1 MTKIYSKKFTE
12 TFFKSENDIILTSP
26 YRNNNIIIFLSI
38 KDDMTSSQI
47 FKYIFDPLEPEIKFS
62 CEVQKNQEL
71 ISALKLKVPI
81 IFLLPGRIKNEL
93 IIISKN
99 GDIWSAIEKENSIN
113 LSKRLGRIDFGDTE
127 EESLDFFDLF
137 DPIDIVAYF
146 TKKTKDFACIVI
158 KEQDRFYLLLNIE
171 LFSKLEPENSIIEFE
186 DSLALWNSTAE
197 NLDLFSFNITLGL
210 ANISFPRN
218 KINKE
223 LPLSITNLKK
233 FEGIP
238 KDICCINDALYVVTQ
253 EEFHIYPSFKKYRTL
268 TSLSLPFS
276 PELIW
281 FEPQFKRCK
290 VVYDGGNLSDF
301 IISPTLTEISTK
313 NIPIANKE
321 KVYCYENS
329 KIKCIGNKH
338 FGVIY
343 SGEQCYIWTKREHIS
358 TLKTH
363 KLTILELHNPIP
375 DALESLQRLKDL
387 NLMDFG
393 QMVSI
398 TEAGLPKS
406 LLKLRKRRIRFFTK
420 EDDLYII
427 KNVYSKLTYLEIARE
442 LKRTPISIYTHVKMT
457 FGTPVCENHNAF
469 QKTCNKCSDARIIW
483 EEGCKETIK
492 NIKYRKSSIE
502 EDELPKFDLEEFIWK
517 DKKRRF
523 RNRTS
528 FFRSFLSPELYNQIL
543 DFIIGT
549 DLLKGRSVNKIFEQ
563 SIQIFI
569 DDHLRNCFNSGKTVT
584 NSLLELYFGIKKDLK
599 TLKVIYK
606 PYKEKINPDYS
617 PIGDLI
623 FFFKDI
629 MNLRKL
635 FDEEICRKL
644 RPFLIDFNKDLSKI
658 GIKDGY
664 IAGLLYIIYKQ
675 IGKGVTQSKLAKTF
689 LITEVTLRSR
699 ISDVNNLLNRQD
711 SLEYIRKIANIIRNN
726 KTILE
731 LKQEEK
737 FLINHFNTNIKN
749 SIYHQTFENI
759 PGLIRSLKVN
769 YREDNLPLILKSLEK
784 ISRIEDN
791 SIISALT
798 SFLIDM
804 AWCNDDIFNN
814 LIRFLGSVDDI
825 IVRDIQK
832 LVYSYKP
839 DLEDADIYKIIDS
852 FSKEQNLSI
861 YSYIQSNQS
870 RNEKRQDLM
879 NYIKKNY
886 EIFND

>member
-26 YRNNNIIIFLSI
+26 YRTNNIIIFLSL
-38 KDDMTSSQI
+38 KDDMAVSQI
-47 FKYIFDPLEPEIKFS
+47 FKYIFDPLEPEIKFA

-71 ISALKLKVPI
+71 ESVLKLKLQI
-81 IFLLPGRIKNEL
+81 KFLLPGRIKNEL
-93 IIISKN
+93 IIVSKN
-99 GDIWSAIEKENSIN
+99 GDIWSGFEKENSIN
-113 LSKRLGRIDFGDTE
+113 LSKRLGRIDFSDIE
-127 EESLDFFDLF
+127 ENSLDFFDLF

-171 LFSKLEPENSIIEFE
+171 LFSKIEPENSTIEFL

-197 NLDLFSFNITLGL
+197 NLDLFSFNKTLGL

-223 LPLSITNLKK
+223 LPLSIINLKK

-238 KDICCINDALYVVTQ
+238 KDICAINDALYVITQ
-253 EEFHIYPSFKKYRTL
+253 EKFHIYPSFKKYRTL

-290 VVYDGGNLSDF
+290 VVSGGGNLSDF
-301 IISPTLTEISTK
+301 VISPTLSEISTK
-313 NIPIANKE
+313 NIPVENKE

-329 KIKCIGNKH
+329 KIKCTGNKH
-338 FGVIY
+338 FGIIY

-363 KLTILELHNPIP
+363 NLTILELHNPTP

-393 QMVSI
+393 QILSI
-398 TEAGLPKS
+398 TEAGLPRS

-427 KNVYSKLTYLEIARE
+427 KNVYSKLTYLEIAKK
-442 LKRTPISIYTHVKMT
+442 LKRNPISIYTHVKMT
-457 FGTPVCENHNAF
+457 FGTPVCDNHNAF
-469 QKTCNKCSDARIIW
+469 HKRCNKCSDVRIIW
-483 EEGCKETIK
+483 EEECEERIR
-492 NIKYRKSSIE
+492 NIEYRISSIK
-502 EDELPKFDLEEFIWK
+502 EDELPEFDLEEFIWK

-528 FFRSFLSPELYNQIL
+528 FFESILSPELYNQIV
-543 DFIIGT
+543 DFIIST

-563 SIQIFI
+563 TIQIFI
-569 DDHLRNCFNSGKTVT
+569 DELLKNCINSGKTVT
-584 NSLLELYFGIKKDLK
+584 NSLLELYFSIKKDLK
-599 TLKVIYK
+599 TLSVIYK

-617 PIGDLI
+617 PLGDLI

-635 FDEEICRKL
+635 YGEEIYRKL
-644 RPFLIDFNKDLSKI
+644 KPFLIDFNKDLSKR

-664 IAGLLYIIYKQ
+664 FAGLLYLIYKQ
-675 IGKGVTQSKLAKTF
+675 IGKRFTQSKLAKTF

-699 ISDVNNLLNRQD
+699 ISDVRYLMNRQD
-711 SLEYIRKIANIIRNN
+711 SLEYMSKIVNIIRNN
-726 KTILE
+726 KTIQE

-737 FLINHFNTNIKN
+737 SLINQFNTNIEN
-749 SIYHQTFENI
+749 SIYHLTFENI
-759 PGLIRSLKVN
+759 PGLISPLKIN
-769 YREDNLPLILKSLEK
+769 YREDNLPLVLKSLEL

-798 SFLIDM
+798 DFLIDM
-804 AWCNDDIFNN
+804 DCCSDVIFNN
-814 LIRFLGSVDDI
+814 LIRFLGSADKI

-839 DLEDADIYKIIDS
+839 DLEDADLYKIIDS
-852 FSKEQNLSI
+852 LSKEQITSI
-861 YSYIQSNQS
+861 FSYIQSNQS

-879 NYIKKNY
+879 SYIEKNY
-886 EIFND
+886 EIFNK

>member
-1 MTKIYSKKFTE
+1 LTKIYSKKFTE

-38 KDDMTSSQI
+38 KDDMTTSQI

-71 ISALKLKVPI
+71 ESALKLKVPI
-81 IFLLPGRIKNEL
+81 KLLLPGRIKNEL

-99 GDIWSAIEKENSIN
+99 GDIWSAFVKENSIN

-127 EESLDFFDLF
+127 EDSLDFFDLF

-171 LFSKLEPENSIIEFE
+171 LFSELEPENSIIEFE

-197 NLDLFSFNITLGL
+197 NLDLFSFNKTLGL

-268 TSLSLPFS
+268 TSLSLPFF

-290 VVYDGGNLSDF
+290 VVCDGGNLSDF
-301 IISPTLTEISTK
+301 IISPTLSEISTK
-313 NIPIANKE
+313 NVSVANKE

-363 KLTILELHNPIP
+363 NITILELHNPVP
-375 DALESLQRLKDL
+375 DALKSLQRLKDL
-387 NLMDFG
+387 NLMDFD
-393 QMVSI
+393 QMLSI
-398 TEAGLPKS
+398 NEAGLPKS
-406 LLKLRKRRIRFFTK
+406 LLKLRRRRIRFFTK

-427 KNVYSKLTYLEIARE
+427 KNAYFKLTYLEIARE
-442 LKRTPISIYTHVKMT
+442 LKRGPISIYTHVKMI
-457 FGTPVCENHNAF
+457 FGTPVCDSHNTF
-469 QKTCNKCSDARIIW
+469 QKTCSKCSEARIIW
-483 EEGCKETIK
+483 EEECKETIK

-502 EDELPKFDLEEFIWK
+502 EDDLPEFDLEEYIWK
-517 DKKRRF
+517 DKKRRL
-523 RNRTS
+523 RNKTS
-528 FFRSFLSPELYNQIL
+528 FFKSFLSPELYNQIL

-549 DLLKGRSVNKIFEQ
+549 DLLKGRSLNKIFEQ

-569 DDHLRNCFNSGKTVT
+569 EDHLRNCNNSGKSVK
-584 NSLLELYFGIKKDLK
+584 NSLLELYFGIKKDIK
-599 TLKVIYK
+599 TLKLIYK
-606 PYKEKINPDYS
+606 PYKEKINSDYS
-617 PIGDLI
+617 PIGDLT

-635 FDEEICRKL
+635 YDEEICRKL
-644 RPFLIDFNKDLSKI
+644 RPYLIDFNKDLSRI
-658 GIKDGY
+658 GRKDGS
-664 IAGLLYIIYKQ
+664 IAGLLYLIYKQ
-675 IGKGVTQSKLAKTF
+675 IGMGVTQSKLAKTF
-689 LITEVTLRSR
+689 LITEVTLRTR
-699 ISDVNNLLNRQD
+699 ISEVNNLLNRLN
-711 SLEYIRKIANIIRNN
+711 SSEYIEKIANIIRNN
-726 KTILE
+726 KTIQE
-731 LKQEEK
+731 LKQGEK
-737 FLINHFNTNIKN
+737 YLIEQFNTNIKN
-749 SIYHQTFENI
+749 SFYRQTYENI
-759 PGLIRSLKVN
+759 PGLISSLKIN
-769 YREDNLPLILKSLEK
+769 YREDHLHLILKSLED
-784 ISRIEDN
+784 ISIIEDH
-791 SIISALT
+791 SITSALT

-804 AWCNDDIFNN
+804 DCCNDDIFNTI
-814 LIRFLGSVDDI
+814 IRFLGSEDDL
-825 IVRDIQK
+825 IVKDIQK

-852 FSKEQNLSI
+852 FSKNQNSSI
-861 YSYIQSNQS
+861 SSYIQSKQS
-870 RNEKRQDLM
+870 RHEKRQILL
-879 NYIKKNY
+879 NYIKKNH
-886 EIFND
+886 EIFDD